1 MYTEVMEFFGLK
13 KPLVCASYYETEQ
26 RKKLYKELKF
36 LVQAGGIYALTGMV
50 GAGKT
55 TLLNQ
60 IQKELEL
67 ENNIIVSRSLSTE
80 KNKLNVSTIYL
91 ALFYDLTKTD
101 KNFKVPIQ
109 GEKRERQLLD
119 LIKKQKK
126 PVALF
131 VDEAHDIHGQTLTA
145 LKRIIEVVDHGGCQL
160 SIILAGHPKLGNSL
174 SKSSIEE
181 IGARTK
187 IFSIDSAM
195 GNLEKYVEWLFKQCM
210 NEKIKVTD
218 VITPE
223 ASLRLAQAL
232 ITPLQIH
239 KYLSS
244 AMEIAYNAGIKPITE
259 EVINK
264 ALAPDLNSLEAQL
277 ARIGYQLP
285 AVCEFLHA
293 SPKEVKDFLHGK
305 SNSPRKTEFLSA
317 IRSIGIAI

>member
-1 MYTEVMEFFGLK
+1 VYTEVMEFFGLK
-13 KPLVCASYYETEQ
+13 QPLVLASYYDTDQ

-50 GAGKT
+50 GSGKT

-67 ENNIIVSRSLSTE
+67 EGNIIVSRSLSTE
-80 KNKLNVSTIYL
+80 KNKLNVGTIYL

-101 KNFKVPIQ
+101 KNFKVPTQ

-131 VDEAHDIHGQTLTA
+131 IDEAHDIHGQTLTS
-145 LKRIIEVVDHGGCQL
+145 LKRIVEVVAHGGCQL

-174 SKSSIEE
+174 AKSSIEE

-187 IFSIDSAM
+187 TFSIDSAM
-195 GNLEKYVEWLFKQCM
+195 GNLEKYIEWLFKQCLQD
-210 NEKIKVTD
+210 KLKVTD
-218 VITPE
+218 VITLE
-223 ASLRLAQAL
+223 ASLRLGQAL

-239 KYLSS
+239 KYLST
-244 AMEIAYNAGIKPITE
+244 AMEIAYTTGTKPITE
-259 EVINK
+259 DVINK
-264 ALAPDLNSLEAQL
+264 ALAPDLNSIEAQL

-285 AVCEFLHA
+285 AICEFLHA
-293 SPKEVKDFLHGK
+293 TPKEVKDFLFGK
-305 SNSPRKTEFLSA
+305 SNSPRKTEFISA
-317 IRSIGIAI
+317 IRSIGVAV

>member
-1 MYTEVMEFFGLK
+1 MNTEVMDFFGLK
-13 KPLVCASYYETEQ
+13 QPLVCASYYETEQ

-36 LVQAGGIYALTGMV
+36 LLQAGGIYALTGMV

-60 IQKELEL
+60 IQQELEL
-67 ENNIIVSRSLSTE
+67 ENKICISRSLSTE
-80 KNKLNVSTIYL
+80 KNKLNVSTLYL

-101 KNFKVPIQ
+101 KNFKVPTQ
-109 GEKRERQLLD
+109 GENRERQLLD

-131 VDEAHDIHGQTLTA
+131 IDEAHDIHGQTLTA
-145 LKRIIEVVDHGGCQL
+145 LKRIIEVVSQGGYKL
-160 SIILAGHPKLGNSL
+160 SIILAGHPKLRNSL

-187 IFSIDSAM
+187 VFDIDSAM
-195 GNLEKYVEWLFKQCM
+195 GSMEKYIEWLFKQCLHD
-210 NEKIKVTD
+210 KVKVSD

-239 KYLSS
+239 KYLSV
-244 AMEIAYNAGIKPITE
+244 AMEIAYTTGTKPITE
-259 EVINK
+259 DIVNK
-264 ALAPDLNSLEAQL
+264 ALAPDLNSIEAQL

-285 AVCEFLHA
+285 AICDLLHA
-293 SPKEVKDFLHGK
+293 SPKEVKDFLYGK

-317 IRSIGIAI
+317 IRSIGIAV

>member
-1 MYTEVMEFFGLK
+1 MYSEVMEFFGLK

-50 GAGKT
+50 GSGKT

-101 KNFKVPIQ
+101 KNFKVPMQ

-131 VDEAHDIHGQTLTA
+131 IDEAHDIHGQTLTA

-210 NEKIKVTD
+210 NEKIKVND
-218 VITPE
+218 IITPE

-239 KYLSS
+239 KYLYS

-317 IRSIGIAI
+317 IRSIGIAV

>member
-36 LVQAGGIYALTGMV
+36 LVQAGGIYALIGMV

-91 ALFYDLTKTD
+91 ALFYDLIKTD
-101 KNFKVPIQ
+101 KNSKVPMQ

-131 VDEAHDIHGQTLTA
+131 IDEAHDIHGQTLTA
-145 LKRIIEVVDHGGCQL
+145 LKRIIEVVNHGGCQL

-174 SKSSIEE
+174 SKFSIEE

-187 IFSIDSAM
+187 IFNIDSAI

-210 NEKIKVTD
+210 IGEFKVGD
-218 VITPE
+218 DITPE
-223 ASLRLAQAL
+223 ASLILAQAL
-232 ITPLQIH
+232 ITLLQIH

-264 ALAPDLNSLEAQL
+264 ALAPDLNSLKAKL

-285 AVCEFLHA
+285 AVCEFLH
-293 SPKEVKDFLHGK
+293 V
-305 SNSPRKTEFLSA
+305 
-317 IRSIGIAI
+317 

>member
-101 KNFKVPIQ
+101 KNFKVPMQ

-131 VDEAHDIHGQTLTA
+131 IDEAHDIHGQTLTA

-210 NEKIKVTD
+210 NEKIKVND

-317 IRSIGIAI
+317 IRSIGIAV

>member
-101 KNFKVPIQ
+101 KNFKVPMQ

-131 VDEAHDIHGQTLTA
+131 IDEAHDIHGQTLTA

-293 SPKEVKDFLHGK
+293 SPKEVKDFLYGK

-317 IRSIGIAI
+317 IRSIGIAV

>member
-1 MYTEVMEFFGLK
+1 VYTEVMDFFGLK
-13 KPLVCASYYETEQ
+13 QPLVCASYYETEQ

-36 LVQAGGIYALTGMV
+36 LLQAGGIYALTGMV

-60 IQKELEL
+60 IQQELEL
-67 ENNIIVSRSLSTE
+67 ENKICVSRSLSTE

-101 KNFKVPIQ
+101 KNFKVPTQ

-119 LIKKQKK
+119 LIKKQRK

-131 VDEAHDIHGQTLTA
+131 IDEAHDIHGQTLTS
-145 LKRIIEVVDHGGCQL
+145 LKRIVEVVAQGGCQL

-187 IFSIDSAM
+187 VFDIDSAL
-195 GNLEKYVEWLFKQCM
+195 GNMEKYVEWLFKQCLHD
-210 NEKIKVTD
+210 KVKVGD

-239 KYLSS
+239 KYLSA
-244 AMEIAYNAGIKPITE
+244 AMEIAYTTGIKPITE
-259 EVINK
+259 DIINK
-264 ALAPDLNSLEAQL
+264 SLAPDLNSMETQL

-285 AVCEFLHA
+285 AICDFLHA
-293 SPKEVKDFLHGK
+293 SPKEVKDFLYGK

-317 IRSIGIAI
+317 IRSIGIAV

>member
-1 MYTEVMEFFGLK
+1 MYTEVMDFFGLK
-13 KPLVCASYYETEQ
+13 QPLSCAGYYETDQ

-36 LVQAGGIYALTGMV
+36 LVQSGGIYALTGMV
-50 GAGKT
+50 GSGKT

-80 KNKLNVSTIYL
+80 KNKLNVNTIYL

-101 KNFKVPIQ
+101 KNFKVPTQ
-109 GEKRERQLLD
+109 GEKRERQLLE
-119 LIKKQKK
+119 LIKKHRK
-126 PVALF
+126 PVAF
-131 VDEAHDIHGQTLTA
+131 FIDEAHDIHSQTLTA
-145 LKRIIEVVDHGGCQL
+145 LKRIIEVVAHGGCQL

-187 IFSIDSAM
+187 IFSIDSSM
-195 GNLEKYVEWLFKQCM
+195 GNLEKYIEWLFKQCLK
-210 NEKIKVTD
+210 EKIKIGEI
-218 VITPE
+218 ITPE

-239 KYLSS
+239 KYLST
-244 AMEIAYNAGIKPITE
+244 AMEIAYNAGVKPITE
-259 EVINK
+259 EVINR
-264 ALAPDLNSLEAQL
+264 ALAPDLDSLEAQL

-293 SPKEVKDFLHGK
+293 TPKEVKDFLQGK
-305 SNSPRKTEFLSA
+305 SNLPRKSEFLSA
-317 IRSIGIAI
+317 IRSIGITA

>member
-101 KNFKVPIQ
+101 KNFKVPMQ

-131 VDEAHDIHGQTLTA
+131 IDEAHDIHGQTLTA

-195 GNLEKYVEWLFKQCM
+195 GNLEKYVEWLFKQCL
-210 NEKIKVTD
+210 NEKIKVSD

-244 AMEIAYNAGIKPITE
+244 AMEIAYNAGIKPITA
-259 EVINK
+259 EVIDK

-317 IRSIGIAI
+317 LRSIGVAV